1 MYFCKMISVNNISL
15 YFGGQTIFNNV
26 SFMINAGD
34 KIGLV
39 GKNGV
44 GKSTLLRILAQ
55 EQTINEGD
63 INRSNNIKI
72 GYLQQDLDFVDGKT
86 IIEEAKSAFSKIE
99 ELEYRLHYL
108 QEEMNKDTD
117 YESDAYLDIINE
129 FHDVEEKFRI
139 LGGHEIKSTINQV
152 LMGLGFLQEDFQRQ
166 TDEFSG
172 GWRMRI
178 ELAKILLRKPDILL
192 LDEPTNHLD
201 IESIIWI
208 EKWLKSYN
216 GAIVLVSHDKEF
228 LDNITNRTYIL

>member
-63 INRSNNIKI
+63 INISNNIKI

-129 FHDVEEKFRI
+129 FNDV
-139 LGGHEIKSTINQV
+139 
-152 LMGLGFLQEDFQRQ
+152 
-166 TDEFSG
+166 
-172 GWRMRI
+172 
-178 ELAKILLRKPDILL
+178 
-192 LDEPTNHLD
+192 
-201 IESIIWI
+201 
-208 EKWLKSYN
+208 
-216 GAIVLVSHDKEF
+216 
-228 LDNITNRTYIL
+228 